1 MYTYIYI
8 YTCAQHI
15 LALSSLSLSLAHPL
29 YIYIYTC
36 MCIYIYYIQ
45 HTGTITRPKVC
56 KNSQNP
62 EVAHLVSRES
72 SLAMTLALP
81 SF

>member
-1 MYTYIYI
+1 MCTAH
-8 YTCAQHI
+8 TCA
-15 LALSSLSLSLAHPL
+15 LLSLSLWLTHC
-29 YIYIYTC
+29 IYIYTC

>member
-1 MYTYIYI
+1 MCTAH
-8 YTCAQHI
+8 TCA
-15 LALSSLSLSLAHPL
+15 LLSLSLSGSPTV
-29 YIYIYTC
+29 YIYIHMYVY
-36 MCIYIYYIQ
+36 IYIYYIQ